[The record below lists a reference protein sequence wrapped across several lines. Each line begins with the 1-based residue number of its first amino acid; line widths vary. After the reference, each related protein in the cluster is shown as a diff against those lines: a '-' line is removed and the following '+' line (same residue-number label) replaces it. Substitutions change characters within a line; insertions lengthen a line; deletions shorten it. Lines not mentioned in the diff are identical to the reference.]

1 MTTPRSELGA
11 EAKEKL
17 PWHLAAII
25 NEAWDCDGDQDPA
38 VVAGH
43 RIAELMLSREATAHA
58 RGREEALEEAARL
71 VEGSAEWDE
80 HADVQ
85 VKIVTPMTKA
95 LAAAIRALRRP
106 PSPREEALEEAPPQA
121 TLEKKPEEPLTRVTV
136 TGKKVPAPSGPPPAQ
151 VNPAPGGLQ
160 GRI

>member
-1 MTTPRSELGA
+1 MSERVEEIRLACHGCIQRWGA
-11 EAKEKL
+11 EYGNGLPPHGGWTDHCEHAKAA
-17 PWHLAAII
+17 LAQARR
-25 NEAWDCDGDQDPA
+25 EAW
-38 VVAGH
+38 
-43 RIAELMLSREATAHA
+43 
-58 RGREEALEEAARL
+58 EAA
-71 VEGSAEWDE
+71 AEVAESFAGRDVPN
-80 HADVQ
+80 ADCEFTANL
-85 VKIVTPMTKA
+85 I
-95 LAAAIRALRRP
+95 AATIRALRRP